1 MKNLKLLIAGL
12 ILVIAFQDDI
22 ISLIPDSLF
31 PSKIVVEINKPADEF
46 VEFSKSFI
54 DEITDRNIMSEV
66 AVLNDEYANKLVVY
80 KAPSATQILTIYTKV
95 GKEVFAD
102 KHINKF
108 PKYGDGIKSMLESV
122 SGNKERSM
130 SSDDLVRLSNLF
142 RGLSWNLAE
151 KLNSK

>member
-22 ISLIPDSLF
+22 ISLIPKSIF
-31 PSKIVVEINKPADEF
+31 PAKIVVEINKPADEF
-46 VEFSKSFI
+46 VEFSKSFT
-54 DEITDRNIMSEV
+54 DEITDKNIISEMS
-66 AVLNDEYANKLVVY
+66 VLNDEYANKLVVY
-80 KAPSATQILTIYTKV
+80 KAPSVTQIQTIYAKV

-102 KHINKF
+102 KHMNKF
-108 PKYGDGIKSMLESV
+108 PKYKAGIISMFEDV
-122 SGNKERSM
+122 AGTKERSM